1 MKFEKSKKFLNI
13 SELSIKLNLINKKT
27 GKPSN
32 HILRFWEREFK
43 QIKPL
48 ILKGNRRYYNDNQ
61 IKIIIFIKYLLKE
74 KGLTI
79 KGVKKVLNAKKNID
93 DTNITNISSEYF
105 KDNVKSKANKIL
117 KKIKVL
123 KNYG

>member
-1 MKFEKSKKFLNI
+1 MKCEKSKKFLNI
-13 SELSIKLNLINKKT
+13 SELSIRLNLINKKT

>member
-48 ILKGNRRYYNDNQ
+48 ILKG
-61 IKIIIFIKYLLKE
+61 
-74 KGLTI
+74 
-79 KGVKKVLNAKKNID
+79 
-93 DTNITNISSEYF
+93 
-105 KDNVKSKANKIL
+105 
-117 KKIKVL
+117 
-123 KNYG
+123 

>member
-13 SELSIKLNLINKKT
+13 SELSIRLNLINKKT

>member
-79 KGVKKVLNAKKNID
+79 KGVKKVLNAKNID

>member
-1 MKFEKSKKFLNI
+1 M
-13 SELSIKLNLINKKT
+13 
-27 GKPSN
+27 
-32 HILRFWEREFK
+32 
-43 QIKPL
+43 Q
-48 ILKGNRRYYNDNQ
+48 
-61 IKIIIFIKYLLKE
+61 
-74 KGLTI
+74 
-79 KGVKKVLNAKKNID
+79 KNID

>member
-13 SELSIKLNLINKKT
+13 SELSIKLNLTNKKT

-32 HILRFWEREFK
+32 HILRFWEKEFK

-105 KDNVKSKANKIL
+105 KDNVKSKAKKIL

>member
-43 QIKPL
+43 EIKPL